1 MAFGINIPVG
11 FKLNNAG
18 LHKAQKEFQGFGK
31 SIKGALGVA
40 GIAVGV
46 GAVVDVLKESVK
58 AAAMDA
64 KSQKLLALQ
73 LKNTVHATKQQ
84 VSATE
89 DYLGK
94 LSMQVGIIDDNL
106 RPALANAVRGTGSLS
121 KGQKLLSLALDA
133 SAATG
138 KPLNTVMQA
147 LIKAQNGQL
156 TGLYKLAPELKKNKG
171 NLDDFAK
178 SVKGAAMANADPF
191 SRLNVAMDNLK
202 EQFGRLLLP
211 AVVQFVDYVTQT
223 VVPAVKDFLDQV
235 GNPKTDAGKTFT
247 DIKKAVKDAFNGVRD
262 FFALFGNGDAM
273 KGFGNVAKSL
283 VQALPAL
290 LALKGIMVLASAGKT
305 ITNLVSAMIAIRGG
319 GGGGGGDFSTMS
331 GASKLMTLAGPVSF
345 LATGA
350 VALLMGADAAGKAR
364 DAKLTQAGIK
374 PADYV
379 AMQSNNPYAGRA
391 NFTGTLAS
399 YQAMQ
404 RAMGVKVTQPVNVTV
419 NAYGSTPAEF
429 GNLIAE
435 AINRHNR
442 VNGKK

>member
-11 FKLNNAG
+11 FKLNPAG
-18 LHKAQKEFQGFGK
+18 LNKAKKEFQGFGK

-46 GAVVDVLKESVK
+46 GAIVDVMKESVK

-73 LKNTVHATKQQ
+73 LHNTVHATKAQTK
-84 VSATE
+84 ATE

-94 LSMQVGIIDDNL
+94 LSMQVGIVDDNL
-106 RPALANAVRGTGSLS
+106 RPALANAVRGTGSLA

-171 NLDDFAK
+171 SLDDFAK

-211 AVVQFVDYVTQT
+211 AVVKFVDYVTT
-223 VVPAVKDFLDQV
+223 NVVPAVKDFLDQV

-247 DIKKAVKDAFNGVRD
+247 DIKKAVKDAFGSVRD

-273 KGFGNVAKSL
+273 KGFGNMVKAL
-283 VQALPAL
+283 VSALPAL
-290 LALKGIMVLASAGKT
+290 LALKGIMVLASAGKA
-305 ITNLVSAMIAIRGG
+305 IKGLVSAMMLIQGKRVDNSASNTISAIPTEVKVIA
-319 GGGGGGDFSTMS
+319 
-331 GASKLMTLAGPVSF
+331 
-345 LATGA
+345 ATQ
-350 VALLMGADAAGKAR
+350 VATFYAEQAAR
-364 DAKLTQAGIK
+364 DQLRKAGTPFNVQSPSNEGTMAFPENFLGIGKKTTKTQVRPIEITIN
-374 PADYV
+374 
-379 AMQSNNPYAGRA
+379 S
-391 NFTGTLAS
+391 
-399 YQAMQ
+399 
-404 RAMGVKVTQPVNVTV
+404 
-419 NAYGSTPAEF
+419 YGSSPTQFTSLVVKALDE
-429 GNLIAE
+429 
-435 AINRHNR
+435 HNR
-442 VNGKK
+442 LNGKK

>member
-11 FKLNNAG
+11 FKLNPAG
-18 LHKAQKEFQGFGK
+18 LNKAKKEFQGFGK

-46 GAVVDVLKESVK
+46 GAIVDVMKESVK

-73 LKNTVHATKQQ
+73 LHNTVHATKAQTK
-84 VSATE
+84 ATE

-94 LSMQVGIIDDNL
+94 LSMQVGIVDDNL
-106 RPALANAVRGTGSLS
+106 RPALANAVRGTGSLA

-171 NLDDFAK
+171 SLDDFAK

-211 AVVQFVDYVTQT
+211 AVVKFVDYVTT
-223 VVPAVKDFLDQV
+223 NVVPAVKDFLDQV

-247 DIKKAVKDAFNGVRD
+247 DIKKAVKDAFGSVRD

-273 KGFGNVAKSL
+273 KGFGNMVKAL
-283 VQALPAL
+283 VSALPAL

-305 ITNLVSAMIAIRGG
+305 ITNLIAAMTAIRGG
-319 GGGGGGDFSTMS
+319 SGGSTPGIVPTGVGGPGAVVGAKGTTMVESWGKAFTPTALKGLTALEAFGASSMVGLGGGVKNINVTEAQALKF
-331 GASKLMTLAGPVSF
+331 
-345 LATGA
+345 ATN
-350 VALLMGADAAGKAR
+350 DK
-364 DAKLTQAGIK
+364 
-374 PADYV
+374 
-379 AMQSNNPYAGRA
+379 
-391 NFTGTLAS
+391 
-399 YQAMQ
+399 Q
-404 RAMGVKVTQPVNVTV
+404 RAKIRSLYGDTTIVVNS
-419 NAYGSTPAEF
+419 YGSTPAQF
-429 GNLIAE
+429 TNLVVKALDE
-435 AINRHNR
+435 HGRL
-442 VNGKK
+442 NGKK

>member
-18 LHKAQKEFQGFGK
+18 LHKAKKEFQGFGK
-31 SIKGALGVA
+31 SLKGALGGI
-40 GIAVGV
+40 GIAVGLS
-46 GAVVDVLKESVK
+46 AVVNVLKDSVK

-191 SRLNVAMDNLK
+191 SRLNVAVDNLK

-211 AVVQFVDYVTQT
+211 AVIDFTNYVTQT

-290 LALKGIMVLASAGKT
+290 LALKGIMVLASAGRT
-305 ITNLVSAMIAIRGG
+305 ITNLVEAMTAIRGG
-319 GGGGGGDFSTMS
+319 TTAPGVGSVGANPLGGAGGKSPLTFMESWGKAFTPVAVRGLTALEAFGAGSMVGLGGGTKNIS
-331 GASKLMTLAGPVSF
+331 VSESQALKF
-345 LATGA
+345 ATN
-350 VALLMGADAAGKAR
+350 DK
-364 DAKLTQAGIK
+364 
-374 PADYV
+374 
-379 AMQSNNPYAGRA
+379 
-391 NFTGTLAS
+391 
-399 YQAMQ
+399 Q
-404 RAMGVKVTQPVNVTV
+404 RAKIKALYGDTTIVV
-419 NAYGSTPAEF
+419 NAYGSTPAQFNSLVRKALDE
-429 GNLIAE
+429 
-435 AINRHNR
+435 HNR
-442 VNGKK
+442 LNGKK